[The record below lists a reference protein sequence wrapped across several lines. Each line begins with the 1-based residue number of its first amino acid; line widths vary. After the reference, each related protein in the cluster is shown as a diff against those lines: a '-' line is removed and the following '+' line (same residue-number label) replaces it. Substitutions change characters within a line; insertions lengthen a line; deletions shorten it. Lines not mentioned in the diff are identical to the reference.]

1 MTTLTNEMQQ
11 TVTDIFEHLH
21 AHPEISWE
29 ETNTTAYLEGILKK
43 WTARLE
49 HLTTVQE

>member
-1 MTTLTNEMQQ
+1 MTTLTNEMKQ

-29 ETNTTAYLEGILKK
+29 ETETTAYIEDILKK
-43 WTARLE
+43 IGL
-49 HLTTVQE
+49 QNSNI